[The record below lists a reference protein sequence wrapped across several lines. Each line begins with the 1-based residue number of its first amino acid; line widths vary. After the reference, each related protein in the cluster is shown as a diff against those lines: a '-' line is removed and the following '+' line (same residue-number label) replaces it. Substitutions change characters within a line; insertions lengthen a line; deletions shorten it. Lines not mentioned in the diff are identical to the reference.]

1 MEKFKD
7 ARISAM
13 ETEINRL
20 KQIIMKNNAFE
31 NEIFDYYRELQS
43 KIEECIRILNE
54 NGYTVL
60 KNGRRYE

>member
-43 KIEECIRILNE
+43 KIEESIRILNE